1 MFGKFLSVANDSV
14 SILEELDNWSVEN
27 KRCDSEYF

>member
-14 SILEELDNWSVEN
+14 SNLEELDNWSVEN
-27 KRCDSEYF
+27 KRCDGEYF